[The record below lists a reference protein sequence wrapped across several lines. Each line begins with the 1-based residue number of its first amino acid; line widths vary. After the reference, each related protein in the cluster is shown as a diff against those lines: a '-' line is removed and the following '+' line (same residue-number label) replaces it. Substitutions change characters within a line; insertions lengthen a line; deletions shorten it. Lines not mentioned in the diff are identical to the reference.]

1 MEHGTDI
8 LLFEKK
14 QRHTSTWNDLE
25 ILLGPVFTSKRTE
38 HVWTL
43 RAIECS
49 AAWTIRSVWCALV
62 LTSHWFVDPG
72 MQEHLFCHLVKNFL
86 EYRTMSILVSQHVT
100 KKFNYL
106 PSLRMSSARLPLL
119 F

>member
-43 RAIECS
+43 RALECS
-49 AAWTIRSVWCALV
+49 PWRLFGPFVVHLYSPAPLVPRSA
-62 LTSHWFVDPG
+62 G
-72 MQEHLFCHLVKNFL
+72 NAREHFPKINDV
-86 EYRTMSILVSQHVT
+86 Q
-100 KKFNYL
+100 
-106 PSLRMSSARLPLL
+106 LL
-119 F
+119 S